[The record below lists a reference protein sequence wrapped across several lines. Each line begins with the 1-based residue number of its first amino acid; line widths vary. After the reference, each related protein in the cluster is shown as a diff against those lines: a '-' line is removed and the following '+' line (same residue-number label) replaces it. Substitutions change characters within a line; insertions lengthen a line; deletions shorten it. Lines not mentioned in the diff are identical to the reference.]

1 MTFNDDEV
9 VTIWRYAKNY
19 MYTEENDTIYFRSKR
34 GTEDIAW
41 FDKRTKML
49 YENTKYKD
57 RFRAAKSEIYKKL
70 ELTKEQISE
79 YLDMV

>member
-1 MTFNDDEV
+1 MYDEV
-9 VTIWRYAKNY
+9 VRIWRYAKNY
-19 MYTEENDTIYFRSKR
+19 MWTEEGDTIYFRSKR

-41 FDKRTKML
+41 YSKRTKML

-57 RFRAAKSEIYKKL
+57 RFKAAKSEIHKKL

-79 YLDMV
+79 YIDMI

>member
-1 MTFNDDEV
+1 MYDDYETI
-9 VTIWRYAKNY
+9 TIWRYAKNY
-19 MYTEENDTIYFRSKR
+19 MWTEENDTIYFRSKKDNK
-34 GTEDIAW
+34 DIAW

-57 RFRAAKSEIYKKL
+57 RFKAAKSEIHKKL

>member
-1 MTFNDDEV
+1 MYDEV
-9 VTIWRYAKNY
+9 VRIWRYAKNY
-19 MYTEENDTIYFRSKR
+19 MWTEEDDTIYFRTKKKQF
-34 GTEDIAW
+34 DIAW

-49 YENTKYKD
+49 YENTKYKN
-57 RFRAAKSEIYKKL
+57 RFKAAKNEIHKKL

>member
-1 MTFNDDEV
+1 MWDDEV
-9 VTIWRYAKNY
+9 RIWRYGKNY
-19 MYTEENDTIYFRSKR
+19 LYNVDGDTIYFRSKR
-34 GTEDIAW
+34 EFKDIAW

-57 RFRAAKSEIYKKL
+57 RFKAAKSEIYKKL

-79 YLDMV
+79 YLDVL

>member
-1 MTFNDDEV
+1 MWDDEV
-9 VTIWRYAKNY
+9 ITIWRYGKNY
-19 MYTEENDTIYFRSKR
+19 MYHEDGNTIYFRSK
-34 GTEDIAW
+34 GEYKDIAW

-57 RFRAAKSEIYKKL
+57 RFKAAKSEIHKKL

-79 YLDMV
+79 YLDII

>member
-1 MTFNDDEV
+1 MYNEYV
-9 VTIWRYAKNY
+9 RIWRYGKNY
-19 MYTEENDTIYFRSKR
+19 MWTEEDDTIYFRTKKKQF
-34 GTEDIAW
+34 DIAW

-49 YENTKYKD
+49 YENTKYKN
-57 RFRAAKSEIYKKL
+57 RFKAAKNEIHKKL